1 MPQVLSVRRGR
12 SGEVRVRLDDG
23 RTLAVPEDA
32 WRQLN
37 LPAPG
42 PVGPEALRTLERATE
57 LHRLRRRA
65 LVLLAVRPRSARELL
80 QRLAR
85 LGDAGLAS
93 QVVSELERRGLVDD
107 RRFALEWVRSR
118 QASRG
123 LGAARLRYELRRKG
137 VARELAEEALREA
150 GAEEE
155 ALAVEV
161 ARRRLARYARQP
173 SEVAERRLAG
183 YLARRGFG
191 PAAVSRALEA
201 VGLRGNPAA
210 EEGTR

>member
-1 MPQVLSVRRGR
+1 
-12 SGEVRVRLDDG
+12 VRLDDG

-42 PVGPEALRTLERATE
+42 EVEPEALRTLEHASARY
-57 LHRLRRRA
+57 RLRRRA
-65 LVLLAVRPRSARELL
+65 LALLAIRPRSTRELL
-80 QRLAR
+80 ERLAR
-85 LGDAGLAS
+85 VADAGLAS

-123 LGAARLRYELRRKG
+123 LGAARLRYELLRKG
-137 VARELAEEALREA
+137 VTRELAEEALREA

-155 ALAVEV
+155 ALAAEV
-161 ARRRLARYARQP
+161 ARRRLSRYARQP
-173 SEVAERRLAG
+173 PEVAVRRLAG
-183 YLARRGFG
+183 YLARRGFS

-201 VGLRGNPAA
+201 VGLRGKLAGKEA
-210 EEGTR
+210 TR

>member
-1 MPQVLSVRRGR
+1 MPQVVSVRRGR
-12 SGEVRVRLDDG
+12 VGEVRVRLEDG

-37 LPAPG
+37 LAAPG
-42 PVGPEALRTLERATE
+42 EVEPEALRTLEHASA

-65 LVLLAVRPRSARELL
+65 LALLAVRPRSARELL
-80 QRLAR
+80 ERLA
-85 LGDAGLAS
+85 GVADAGLAR

-123 LGAARLRYELRRKG
+123 LGPARLRFELLRKG
-137 VARELAEEALREA
+137 VARELAEAALREA

-155 ALAVEV
+155 ALAVAV
-161 ARRRLARYARQP
+161 ARRQLPRYARQP
-173 SEVAERRLAG
+173 PEVAVRRLAG

-191 PAAVSRALEA
+191 PAAVSRALRA
-201 VGLRGNPAA
+201 VGLGGNLA
-210 EEGTR
+210 EEETTR

>member
-1 MPQVLSVRRGR
+1 M
-12 SGEVRVRLDDG
+12 RLDDG

-32 WRQLN
+32 WRELK
-37 LPAPG
+37 LSPPG
-42 PVGPEALRTLERATE
+42 PVEPETLRTLERVSE

-65 LVLLAVRPRSARELL
+65 LVLLAVRPRSARELF

-85 LGDAGLAS
+85 VTDAKLAS

-123 LGAARLRYELRRKG
+123 LGPARLRFELLRKG
-137 VARELAEEALREA
+137 IAREFAEAALREA

-161 ARRRLARYARQP
+161 ARRQLPRYARQP
-173 SEVAERRLAG
+173 PEVAVRRLAG

-191 PAAVSRALEA
+191 PAAVSRALRA
-201 VGLRGNPAA
+201 VGLPGNAA
-210 EEGTR
+210 GEEATR